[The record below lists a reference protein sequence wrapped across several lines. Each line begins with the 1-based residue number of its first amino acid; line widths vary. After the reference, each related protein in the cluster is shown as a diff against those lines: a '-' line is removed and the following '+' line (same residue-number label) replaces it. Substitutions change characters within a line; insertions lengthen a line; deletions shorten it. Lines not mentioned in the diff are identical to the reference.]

1 LWIELL
7 LSVWIFGERL
17 AGHVLLLLIVA
28 LEAPTEDE
36 RPLVLFATGVE
47 AAVLGETCVCWER
60 NFNILHCNPPDLE
73 QGGSLSDTESRI
85 IVSSLPPAIEQ
96 V

>member
-1 LWIELL
+1 
-7 LSVWIFGERL
+7 VWIFGERL
-17 AGHVLLLLIVA
+17 AGHVFLLLIVA
-28 LEAPTEDE
+28 LEAPREDE

-47 AAVLGETCVCWER
+47 AAVLGETCVFWER